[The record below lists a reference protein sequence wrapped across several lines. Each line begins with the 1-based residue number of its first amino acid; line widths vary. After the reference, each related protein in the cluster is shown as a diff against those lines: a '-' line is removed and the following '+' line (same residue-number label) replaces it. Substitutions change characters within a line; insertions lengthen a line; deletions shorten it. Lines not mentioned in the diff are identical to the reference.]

1 MTEPGNEPRTEPRN
15 AGELPQK
22 STVDRA
28 SDRTISPFLPWLT
41 YLVIAPLGA
50 LCTILLGTVAMIA
63 SLFDGHGRIQH
74 RLARVWGTI
83 LLRLS
88 LSPAEVVGPG
98 TLNRSSAAVYAANH
112 LSYMDTP
119 LLYSKLPFQFRI
131 VARSGLWKI
140 PFIGWYLHRSGQIPV
155 DSTSLRSG
163 IASMNGGAKALQ
175 SGMPLVIFPEGG
187 RSLAGNLQP
196 FMNGPAYMAV
206 KAGVPIVPVAIIG
219 THELLPM
226 HGKHLRP
233 SPLRLAVGEEIDTS
247 SHSTRKLDA
256 LTAKVFTAIQELQ
269 ERYAMPDMDANA
281 AEEEKMEH
289 AKY

>member
-1 MTEPGNEPRTEPRN
+1 MTEPGIE
-15 AGELPQK
+15 
-22 STVDRA
+22 TVKPAEMSHKGA
-28 SDRTISPFLPWLT
+28 SHHAANHAISPFLPWLT
-41 YLVIAPLGA
+41 YLVIGPLGA
-50 LCTILLGTVAMIA
+50 VVTIVLGTLAMIV
-63 SLFDGHGRIQH
+63 SLFDGHGRVQH
-74 RLARVWGTI
+74 QLARVWGTT

-88 LSPAEVVGPG
+88 LSPVEVVGPG

-131 VARSGLWKI
+131 VARSSLWKI

-163 IASMNGGAKALQ
+163 IASMNGGAKALK
-175 SGMPLVIFPEGG
+175 SGTPLVIFPEGG
-187 RSLAGNLQP
+187 RSLAGKLQP

-206 KAGVPIVPVAIIG
+206 KAGVPIVPLAIIG

-226 HGKHLRP
+226 HGKYLRP

-247 SHSTRKLDA
+247 NHTTRKLDD
-256 LTAKVFTAIQELQ
+256 LTAKVFTAIQDLQ
-269 ERYAMPDMDANA
+269 ERYAGAPK
-281 AEEEKMEH
+281 EERIQHVK
-289 AKY
+289 